1 MSIAQGLSSKY
12 YSGFNP
18 VAVPGCALWL
28 DAADSSTITLG
39 TGTAITAWRDKSANT
54 YTGTLVNSPTYS
66 SNALNGRPAVSF
78 NGTNQYINFGNNL
91 NIGTSQIHVFAVLQ
105 YNSTADGAIIGKTSF
120 RANAGRWALFR
131 SAADGGLGFS
141 IDVNGSGVGATAR
154 LADTNTT
161 SRIVY
166 GAWDRSV
173 VSLLQ
178 TGVTL
183 NSAALVNSSS
193 LSNTDPLYI
202 GAYPNSTGS
211 GPQSGLF
218 FNGIMGEVIVYLGN
232 VSPSQREQI
241 EGYLAWKW
249 GFVRQS
255 ASSPSAS
262 FLPTSISNCALWLD
276 AADSNTISFVS
287 GSSISQWSDK
297 SGNNKHAIQNVT
309 GRYPTYSSNSVNG
322 LSSVQTSSAGTTMFV
337 PSLALT
343 FPPTVIAVIQK
354 TGTGG
359 LGAAF
364 IEHGPNTNSNSGF
377 YMTPINSDFFS
388 VRSPTGEQQF
398 LDAAAGQGVAAF
410 NATGVTYAY
419 FTQVT
424 PNLLRVNKITRT
436 TTTTKNTGNPTG
448 VVTDQLNI
456 GSRNQT
462 SLLGDARYC
471 EIILYNRNIT
481 LSEILEIETYLTLKW
496 GIAESLSSNHPY
508 TNILP
513 VTRPFVPLD
522 IPDCA
527 LWLDAADPSTLTLSG
542 SNVTQWND
550 KSGNGRNATQPS
562 ATSRPAY
569 GTTNG
574 RTAIVFSG
582 SPTFMV
588 LPSITIIPISIFV
601 VTAFTQNINNTF
613 LLALGNTNGAA
624 IYVREQFSPDVFGID
639 NGTSGYNSSIKDL
652 NTRVWSFTLPA
663 SANGVFLL
671 DGNVIASS
679 GFTFNANT
687 TFANNTLGAWN
698 QQSND
703 GNVRAGISEVLI
715 YSSALTTPQRQQIEG
730 YLSRKWGLV
739 SSLPT
744 IHDFKNVIPATAA
757 FNPRQISNCR
767 GWFDAADPSTLTL
780 SNSSVTLWR
789 DKSGG
794 GFDLSQANSAW
805 RPTYSNSELFFD
817 GSTAT
822 GNHLLNATLTVAYE
836 SHTLFAVHRPLVD
849 ISKNTNIFRFQ
860 TGSGAYVIF
869 PHVTAPGGVARGY
882 VSTANTGI
890 NVAGS
895 TLRDNSPLNQYS
907 MISAN
912 ISSGSQAVYRNGALQ
927 ASSNV
932 TLTSGVTPRLVIGAW
947 QNTTTP
953 QQPYYGNIRELL
965 IFSSNL
971 NAYDRTRVEGYLA
984 WKWGLVNN
992 LPNNH
997 PYKKISPI

>member
-1 MSIAQGLSSKY
+1 
-12 YSGFNP
+12 
-18 VAVPGCALWL
+18 L

-39 TGTAITAWRDKSANT
+39 TGTAITAWRDKSANAF
-54 YTGTLVNSPTYS
+54 TGTLVNSPTYS

-424 PNLLRVNKITRT
+424 PNLLRVNKTTRT
-436 TTTTKNTGNPTG
+436 TTSTKNTGNPTG

-527 LWLDAADPSTLTLSG
+527 LWLDGADPSTLTLSG

-550 KSGNGRNATQPS
+550 KSGNGRNTS
-562 ATSRPAY
+562 AVSGTPVLSTSSLSRRGVY
-569 GTTNG
+569 
-574 RTAIVFSG
+574 F
-582 SPTFMV
+582 
-588 LPSITIIPISIFV
+588 
-601 VTAFTQNINNTF
+601 
-613 LLALGNTNGAA
+613 
-624 IYVREQFSPDVFGID
+624 
-639 NGTSGYNSSIKDL
+639 NGTSYFTGPFSYSSNTLSWFVVGTVESDGETFGRMLSLGAAGTFDFDSALRINAVGREAQTNEMIAFRNNVYIARGMNISYTTPFMISDVL
-652 NTRVWSFTLPA
+652 NGTSNFPFI
-663 SANGVFLL
+663 NGTAATGAATS
-671 DGNVIASS
+671 GNF
-679 GFTFNANT
+679 GFTT
-687 TFANNTLGAWN
+687 Y
-698 QQSND
+698 
-703 GNVRAGISEVLI
+703 GISGSFGTNIQRNKGFIFEVLI
-715 YSSALTTPQRQQIEG
+715 YTGALSTSERQQVEG

-744 IHDFKNVIPATAA
+744 IHDFKGVLPATAA
-757 FNPRQISNCR
+757 FNPRQISNCAL
-767 GWFDAADPSTLTL
+767 WLDAADTYSLTL
-780 SNSSVTLWR
+780 SGSNVSQWR
-789 DKSGG
+789 DKVSNVAFNTQGTLANIT
-794 GFDLSQANSAW
+794 LSNRLNGLQSIYFNNSASDSAYMAGTFSNIPTGTAFYVFRASSQRTVGW
-805 RPTYSNSELFFD
+805 RAFLAWRIVGVGGQFPAYGYLGNTTVDTVGPYTTSASPNGTPTQVLTPGSNYVISYGWSGTSTAVTTN
-817 GSTAT
+817 GST
-822 GNHLLNATLTVAYE
+822 V
-836 SHTLFAVHRPLVD
+836 V
-849 ISKNTNIFRFQ
+849 
-860 TGSGAYVIF
+860 TGS
-869 PHVTAPGGVARGY
+869 
-882 VSTANTGI
+882 
-890 NVAGS
+890 
-895 TLRDNSPLNQYS
+895 
-907 MISAN
+907 
-912 ISSGSQAVYRNGALQ
+912 
-927 ASSNV
+927 
-932 TLTSGVTPRLVIGAW
+932 
-947 QNTTTP
+947 
-953 QQPYYGNIRELL
+953 QQPY
-965 IFSSNL
+965 SSSSTTCWIGSDGIHITLDFGEIILYSRNL
-971 NAYDRTRVEGYLA
+971 STSERQQVEGYLSS
-984 WKWGLVNN
+984 KWGLQNS
-992 LPNNH
+992 LPSTH